1 MALFMPND
9 RPAPAMASAGAAP
22 VSDMLGEV
30 ALPAGAL
37 WGASTERARQVFAI
51 GSRPMPRLLV
61 HALVQLKGVAAV
73 VNAQLGRLDEARAQ
87 AIDAA
92 ANAVLGGAHGDQ
104 FPLKVWQ
111 SGSGTQ
117 THMNVNEV
125 LASLAGR
132 ALAEQVQAV
141 AVHPNDHVNLGQS
154 SNDMVPSA
162 MHVAVLQALRA
173 QLLPPLDALAQT
185 LEQQA
190 DAHRG
195 VVKLGRTH
203 LQDAVPMPLAA
214 EFGAWRAQLL
224 LAREALL
231 QAMVPLRRLAVGGT
245 AVGSGLNGHPEFAR
259 RVCAELAARLGEAF
273 EPTPEPYAAQA
284 GHEPLLLLHGALR
297 ALAVVLFKLASDV
310 RLLACGPRAGIGE
323 LVLPA
328 NEPGSSIMPGKVNPT
343 QCEALLMVCCQVFGN
358 DTALTW
364 GAAGGQL
371 QLNACKP
378 LLVVNL
384 LDSIEL
390 LGDAMAS
397 FEAHA
402 LRGLRAD
409 AQRIAGHLE
418 QSLMLATALVPHI
431 GYDRSARIARDAH
444 AQGLTLRQA
453 ARQHGVDEADFERW
467 VQPAAM
473 AGSRE

>member
-1 MALFMPND
+1 MALFMPDD
-9 RPAPAMASAGAAP
+9 RPAPATPGAAP
-22 VSDMLGEV
+22 ASDMLGDV
-30 ALPAGAL
+30 ALPPGAL

-51 GSRPMPRLLV
+51 GPRPMPRLLV
-61 HALVQLKGVAAV
+61 HALVQLKGVAAI
-73 VNAQLGRLDEARAQ
+73 VNARLGRLDEARAQ

-132 ALAEQVQAV
+132 DLAGQGV

-162 MHVAVLQALRA
+162 MHVAVLLALRA
-173 QLLPPLDALAQT
+173 QLLPPLDALMQT
-185 LEQQA
+185 LDQQA
-190 DAHRG
+190 AAHRG

-224 LAREALL
+224 FTREALL
-231 QAMVPLRRLAVGGT
+231 QAMAPLRRLAVGGT

-259 RVCAELAARLGEAF
+259 RVCAELAARLGEPF
-273 EPTPEPYAAQA
+273 EPTPEPYAAQS

-297 ALAVVLFKLASDV
+297 ALAVVLFKLAGDV

-390 LGDAMAS
+390 LGDAMAA

-409 AQRIAGHLE
+409 AQRIAEHVE
-418 QSLMLATALVPHI
+418 QSLMLATALAPHI

-453 ARQHGVDEADFERW
+453 ARQHGVDDADFERW

-473 AGSRE
+473 AQPHD